1 MNMSTAKKTLTSCAP
16 KTAVAYARYS
26 SAGQRDVSI
35 DQQLRDIHAFA
46 EREGYVIIHDYADHA
61 KSGFKNIE
69 RREQF
74 HAMLAAAESGAF
86 DTVIAWKV
94 DRFGRNRRESASYK
108 GQLADNGV
116 SVIYA
121 MEPIPKGAAGCL
133 TEGMLEAIAEWYSQN
148 LSENTKRGLHDNALK
163 CMANGPICLG
173 YDKGPDGR
181 FVINEDEA
189 AIIRRIFNLYSE
201 GHSLTDIVRTLNND
215 GLKTKKGYDFRRM
228 TVLKMLANES
238 YKGVYHY
245 GDITIPDGMP
255 AIIDKDLFDACQLQ
269 RKNTAKHHGKSPEG
283 YLLSGIC
290 RCWRCGSKMYGG
302 YGTSGSG
309 KRYHYYVCSGKRN
322 SHICDN
328 SRILHKEVIEQPV
341 VDFIRNNIMQGDMID
356 QFLRLVSESE
366 SRQKYESPLKLLE
379 KELSDV
385 KRRSD
390 NITRAISEGIWTSQ
404 TKEMLDQLTKR
415 AEELEKEIIFYKATE
430 QRELSDE
437 RFRFMLE
444 KYASGDLT
452 NYDFLR
458 SLCSTFI
465 NSVTVYD
472 HWLRIVFNLKENA
485 ELIPLDQLPPIDD
498 LPDATLFDT
507 VNHGN
512 AQFTVLEQYRVAVFK
527 IAI

>member
-1 MNMSTAKKTLTSCAP
+1 
-16 KTAVAYARYS
+16 
-26 SAGQRDVSI
+26 
-35 DQQLRDIHAFA
+35 
-46 EREGYVIIHDYADHA
+46 
-61 KSGFKNIE
+61 
-69 RREQF
+69 
-74 HAMLAAAESGAF
+74 
-86 DTVIAWKV
+86 
-94 DRFGRNRRESASYK
+94 
-108 GQLADNGV
+108 
-116 SVIYA
+116 
-121 MEPIPKGAAGCL
+121 
-133 TEGMLEAIAEWYSQN
+133 
-148 LSENTKRGLHDNALK
+148 
-163 CMANGPICLG
+163 
-173 YDKGPDGR
+173 
-181 FVINEDEA
+181 
-189 AIIRRIFNLYSE
+189 
-201 GHSLTDIVRTLNND
+201 
-215 GLKTKKGYDFRRM
+215 
-228 TVLKMLANES
+228 
-238 YKGVYHY
+238 
-245 GDITIPDGMP
+245 
-255 AIIDKDLFDACQLQ
+255 
-269 RKNTAKHHGKSPEG
+269 
-283 YLLSGIC
+283 
-290 RCWRCGSKMYGG
+290 
-302 YGTSGSG
+302 
-309 KRYHYYVCSGKRN
+309 
-322 SHICDN
+322 
-328 SRILHKEVIEQPV
+328 
-341 VDFIRNNIMQGDMID
+341 MQGDMID

-366 SRQKYESPLKLLE
+366 SRQKHESPLKLLE

-430 QRELSDE
+430 QRELTDE